1 MATKAEKDILDRMS
15 NTTNNLREYY
25 FTKMLKAQTEVNDL
39 KKQIADGDV
48 SEETQQK
55 LIEAEKELDRVTV
68 GYYESRD

>member
-55 LIEAEKELDRVTV
+55 LIEAEKELDRVIV